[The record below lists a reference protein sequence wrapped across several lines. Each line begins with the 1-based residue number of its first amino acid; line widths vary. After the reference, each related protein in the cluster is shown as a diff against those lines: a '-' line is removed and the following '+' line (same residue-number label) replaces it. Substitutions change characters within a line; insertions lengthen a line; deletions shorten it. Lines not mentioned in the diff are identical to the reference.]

1 MDEVNKRDLSIGAPT
16 GLFSKALRDT
26 SKTIKVSSLRGLGLR
41 EDSLWNEIM
50 GTCVDLATSNA
61 EAVEQQLSFAGVH
74 YKEGFASFRR
84 IGPDGSIDSVN
95 VDGEEVY
102 GKNFLIATGS
112 KPFRPKGVPF
122 DGARVFD
129 SDTINTLGFLP
140 KSVAITGSGIIAI
153 EYAKIF
159 KNLGCDVTVLIRSD
173 QPRDALMK
181 IGLDKDV
188 ASALIADLVR
198 SGINLAR
205 GVEMARMDVPANP
218 SAPLAVT
225 LVGAK
230 DKQPRGTLT
239 CDAYLAA
246 VGRSPNTEKLNLA
259 EAGIALDEYGG
270 VLVNSLMATSAR
282 GGNVYAAGDVVGRP
296 FLAATG
302 AAQGNAAVRAM
313 FAAERAAGAG
323 TPFVSARRPE
333 SFLCDDALCV
343 DPDLSRVGT
352 AYDPVALAA
361 NPFAFPVGVWSSP
374 EVAYY
379 GLSAQQAA
387 ELGIEADEALALYS
401 ECTRGR
407 VFSPEGLLKLVFE
420 RESERLL
427 GVHICGQDACEL
439 VHYGMELIKGRRTL
453 VDVRTSVC
461 SEVTY
466 HQLYRLAAEAAE
478 DPAGAR
484 RRRAAAGRDLA
495 ARRRAGRRGRLGLP
509 SLEQQQ

>member
-1 MDEVNKRDLSIGAPT
+1 SATANLSVQKQKIGTMVSCSLLQCLILVGLASEVLSFLRLGNAPMVNFRRISSGQTTGVVDPIRLHMSTGYDLVVIGAGHVGVDAALDAAKGPYNKKVCLIDAPRASGVLMDEVNKRDLSIGAPT

-218 SAPLAVT
+218 SAPLALT

-282 GGNVYAAGDVVGRP
+282 
-296 FLAATG
+296 
-302 AAQGNAAVRAM
+302 
-313 FAAERAAGAG
+313 
-323 TPFVSARRPE
+323 
-333 SFLCDDALCV
+333 
-343 DPDLSRVGT
+343 
-352 AYDPVALAA
+352 
-361 NPFAFPVGVWSSP
+361 
-374 EVAYY
+374 
-379 GLSAQQAA
+379 
-387 ELGIEADEALALYS
+387 
-401 ECTRGR
+401 
-407 VFSPEGLLKLVFE
+407 
-420 RESERLL
+420 
-427 GVHICGQDACEL
+427 
-439 VHYGMELIKGRRTL
+439 
-453 VDVRTSVC
+453 
-461 SEVTY
+461 
-466 HQLYRLAAEAAE
+466 
-478 DPAGAR
+478 
-484 RRRAAAGRDLA
+484 
-495 ARRRAGRRGRLGLP
+495 
-509 SLEQQQ
+509 